1 MNEITIFD
9 NPEFGEI
16 RTVIKDGVPM
26 FCLADVCR
34 ILEIGNVSQFKTR
47 LYKDGVI
54 TNEVIDSIGRKQT
67 ATFIDE
73 SNLYKAIFQSRKD
86 NAEKFTRWVTSKVLP
101 SIRKTGNYTA
111 KPMTTEEKI
120 KLLAQ
125 GNTELA
131 ERVDKVEDKIGSLE
145 NDMPLYGCEI
155 DEVQKLV
162 KRKVV
167 SILGGKDS
175 EAYADRSI
183 RSQTFRD
190 MYGQLKREFGCVST
204 YKSIKRR
211 YIDDVQNFISS
222 YSAPTA
228 LAEQI
233 NNANSQMNMGQYC
246 DARR

>member
-86 NAEKFTRWVTSKVLP
+86 NAEKFTRWVTSEVLP
-101 SIRKTGNYTA
+101 SIRKTGNYSA

-131 ERVDKVEDKIGSLE
+131 ERVDRLE

-162 KRKVV
+162 KRKAV
-167 SILGGKDS
+167 SVLGGKDS

-183 RSQTFRD
+183 RSQTFKD
-190 MYGQLKREFGCVST
+190 IYCQLKREFGCVAT

-211 YIDDVQNFISS
+211 YIDNVREFIDG

-228 LAEQI
+228 LSEQI
-233 NNANSQMNMGQYC
+233 SGANAQMNIGQYC

>member
-86 NAEKFTRWVTSKVLP
+86 NAEKFTRWVTSEVLP
-101 SIRKTGNYTA
+101 SIRKTGNYSA

-125 GNTELA
+125 GNTELS
-131 ERVDKVEDKIGSLE
+131 ERVDRLE

-183 RSQTFRD
+183 RSQTFKD
-190 MYGQLKREFGCVST
+190 IYCQLKREFGCVAT

-211 YIDDVQNFISS
+211 YIDNVREFING

-228 LAEQI
+228 LSEQI
-233 NNANSQMNMGQYC
+233 SGANAQMNIGQYC

>member
-1 MNEITIFD
+1 MVCV
-9 NPEFGEI
+9 G
-16 RTVIKDGVPM
+16 G
-26 FCLADVCR
+26 VCR
-34 ILEIGNVSQFKTR
+34 ILEMGNVGQFKTR
-47 LYKDGVI
+47 LYRDGVI

-86 NAEKFTRWVTSKVLP
+86 NAEKFTRWVTSEVLP
-101 SIRKTGNYTA
+101 SIRKTGNYSA

-131 ERVDKVEDKIGSLE
+131 ERVDRLE

-162 KRKVV
+162 KRKAV
-167 SILGGKDS
+167 SVLGGKDS

-183 RSQTFRD
+183 RSQTFKD
-190 MYGQLKREFGCVST
+190 IYCQLKREFGCVAT

-211 YIDDVQNFISS
+211 YIDNVREFIDG

-228 LAEQI
+228 LSEQI
-233 NNANSQMNMGQYC
+233 SGANAQMNIGQYC

>member
-86 NAEKFTRWVTSKVLP
+86 NAEKFTRWVTSEVLP
-101 SIRKTGNYTA
+101 SIRKTGNYSA

-125 GNTELA
+125 GNTELS
-131 ERVDKVEDKIGSLE
+131 ERVDRLE

-162 KRKVV
+162 KRKAV
-167 SILGGKDS
+167 SVLGGKDS

-183 RSQTFRD
+183 RSQTFKD
-190 MYGQLKREFGCVST
+190 IYCQLKREFGCVAT

-211 YIDDVQNFISS
+211 YIDNVREFIDG

-228 LAEQI
+228 LSEQI
-233 NNANSQMNMGQYC
+233 SGANAQMNIGQYC

>member
-86 NAEKFTRWVTSKVLP
+86 NAEKFTRWVTSEVLP
-101 SIRKTGNYTA
+101 SIRKTGNYSA

-125 GNTELA
+125 GNTELS
-131 ERVDKVEDKIGSLE
+131 ERVDRLE

-162 KRKVV
+162 KRKAV
-167 SILGGKDS
+167 SVLGGKDS

-183 RSQTFRD
+183 RSQTFKD
-190 MYGQLKREFGCVST
+190 IYCQLKREFGCVAT

-211 YIDDVQNFISS
+211 YIDNVREFIDG

-228 LAEQI
+228 LSEQI
-233 NNANSQMNMGQYC
+233 SGANAQVNIGQYC